1 MKISGK
7 FIYLKKIKTSDA
19 LFTYNLRLIK
29 SNKLYLHNPPK
40 SIKDQKKWIIN
51 NIKDKTSLD
60 FVIYNITNDR
70 KIGTIAFNN
79 ITKKNAEWG
88 RWISVGNSI
97 QNIESVLV
105 MLSYGFKKLKFKEIY
120 SLTNVNN
127 KKVVNFHSK
136 SFAKYKGLIKSKFFI
151 KNKKTDAVN
160 YEFNLTRLKHLKSKF
175 KIMTQL
181 TQ

>member
-7 FIYLKKIKTSDA
+7 FVYLKKIEASDA
-19 LFTYNLRLIK
+19 LFTYNLRQIK
-29 SNKLYLHNPPK
+29 SNKLYLHSPPK

-60 FVIYNITNDR
+60 FVIYNITNNK
-70 KIGTIAFNN
+70 KIGTIGFNN
-79 ITKKNAEWG
+79 ITKKSAEWG
-88 RWISVGNSI
+88 RWISIGNSI
-97 QNIESVLV
+97 QNIESALV
-105 MLSYGFKKLKFKEIY
+105 MLSFGFKKLKLKKIY
-120 SLTNVNN
+120 SLTNVNK

-160 YEFNLTRLKHLKSKF
+160 YEFNLTRLKLLKSKF